1 MAKMMEDPNM
11 MDKVTKMMSNM
22 DTDDLI
28 KMSEQAGMKLDPAQ
42 VEKLKQMK
50 PEHMQMMMKGVVML
64 QKVAMKAQ
72 AAKRAIMERR
82 SLQLA
87 LAMLVLAI
95 LLRLFGIA

>member
-42 VEKLKQMK
+42 VEKLKEMK
-50 PEHMQMMMKGVVML
+50 PEHIRRTSWGC
-64 QKVAMKAQ
+64 
-72 AAKRAIMERR
+72 RARET
-82 SLQLA
+82 
-87 LAMLVLAI
+87 
-95 LLRLFGIA
+95 